1 MSSWANMLKKSLWG
15 ESQPVNPQNGTG
27 STKTVQSLKENWI
40 LVKDDDENYSNI
52 EESVD
57 LNDFS
62 EKDQILKDCAVENLS
77 EAETAKKVQE
87 MRTAWLKKRTRGQKS
102 KGLNNSQYSNV
113 SKKSVNH
120 SNRKRN
126 SPSTCSSNGNEDRNT
141 MQTTND
147 KIRRSSPDL
156 SDSNEVANSAQ
167 KLNKFNQ
174 KSSDGNNASNYKM
187 RASNKK
193 TAKNRNKPYGKKPTS
208 LQQPTHRGLN

>member
-15 ESQPVNPQNGTG
+15 EAQTANPQNGTG

-62 EKDQILKDCAVENLS
+62 EKDHREILKDCADASLS

-87 MRTAWLKKRTRGQKS
+87 MRAAWLKKRTRGQKS

-113 SKKSVNH
+113 SKKSVN
-120 SNRKRN
+120 NRKRN
-126 SPSTCSSNGNEDRNT
+126 SPSTCSSNGNEDRN
-141 MQTTND
+141 MQTAND

-156 SDSNEVANSAQ
+156 SDSNEVANSAN

-174 KSSDGNNASNYKM
+174 KSSDGNASNYKM

-208 LQQPTHRGLN
+208 LQQPTQRGLN

>member
-15 ESQPVNPQNGTG
+15 ETQTANPQNGTG
-27 STKTVQSLKENWI
+27 TVQSLKENWI

-62 EKDQILKDCAVENLS
+62 EKDHREILKDCADANLS
-77 EAETAKKVQE
+77 EAETAKKVQA
-87 MRTAWLKKRTRGQKS
+87 MKAAWLKKRTRGQKS

-113 SKKSVNH
+113 SRKSVNH

-126 SPSTCSSNGNEDRNT
+126 SPSNCSSNGNEDGNT

-174 KSSDGNNASNYKM
+174 KSSDNASNYKM

-193 TAKNRNKPYGKKPTS
+193 TAKNRNKPYGRKATS
-208 LQQPTHRGLN
+208 LQQPTQRGLH